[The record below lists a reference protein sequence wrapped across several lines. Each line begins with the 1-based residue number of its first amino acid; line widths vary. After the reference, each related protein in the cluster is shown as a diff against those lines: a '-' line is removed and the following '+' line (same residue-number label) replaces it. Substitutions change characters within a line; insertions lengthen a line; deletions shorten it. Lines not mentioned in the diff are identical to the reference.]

1 MLSKSKLDLH
11 VGETAT
17 LTATVHP
24 TSINMAV
31 TWSSLDEEI
40 ATVDNGVVTAMAQ
53 GVTYVVATSEDGTQK
68 GACMVSVNPEIR
80 YSIAVKDQLGRTLT
94 GIYGF
99 PGQTMQLTA
108 YTSDE
113 QEHELTMTL
122 GDSSVGTLAAD
133 GTLTLAATPSTGIV

>member
-24 TSINMAV
+24 TSLGMAV

-68 GACMVSVNPEIR
+68 GACMVSVNPERSARKNINWNLWLPRSDNAAHCIHIR
-80 YSIAVKDQLGRTLT
+80 RAGARANNDTWG
-94 GIYGF
+94 
-99 PGQTMQLTA
+99 
-108 YTSDE
+108 
-113 QEHELTMTL
+113 
-122 GDSSVGTLAAD
+122 
-133 GTLTLAATPSTGIV
+133 

>member
-1 MLSKSKLDLH
+1 MKKILLLILCCTALFACNKNSGGFLGEATSVVLSKSKLDLH

-53 GVTYVVATSEDGTQK
+53 GVT
-68 GACMVSVNPEIR
+68 
-80 YSIAVKDQLGRTLT
+80 
-94 GIYGF
+94 
-99 PGQTMQLTA
+99 
-108 YTSDE
+108 
-113 QEHELTMTL
+113 
-122 GDSSVGTLAAD
+122 
-133 GTLTLAATPSTGIV
+133 